1 MRLVDADY
9 FKERVADVVQN
20 NNIKL
25 ETGLALMELMDELPT
40 AYDVDM
46 IVEQLENERYL
57 PPLDCEDD
65 GGYSEYAE
73 GFNEMVDSA
82 IEIVK
87 SGGVSVADGK
97 EG

>member
-46 IVEQLENERYL
+46 VVEQLENERYVATS
-57 PPLDCEDD
+57 DCEC
-65 GGYSEYAE
+65 GEEFSEYAE

-87 SGGVSVADGK
+87 SGGLSATDGK